1 MAGTLLMLLLMGG
14 ACSAQ
19 HWNAA
24 SIQRRYL
31 AFYAVLIATVYL
43 DHLSIDA
50 WRRSGPAS
58 KGTQP

>member
-1 MAGTLLMLLLMGG
+1 M
-14 ACSAQ
+14 
-19 HWNAA
+19 
-24 SIQRRYL
+24 RYL
-31 AFYAVLIATVYL
+31 AFYVVLIATVHP